1 MNLRASAFDVLLFA
15 VYTLASTAALLLMRS
30 WLGQA
35 RVEWMDG
42 SALGWAA
49 VLAGAGVGLY
59 VAGFSVWMILLMR
72 QEVSVAYPVSIGL
85 TLLFLSLGSTLIL
98 GERLSLPR
106 VGGMVLILTGVVLV
120 TRS

>member
-1 MNLRASAFDVLLFA
+1 MRASAFDVLLFA
-15 VYTLASTAALLLMRS
+15 VYTLASTAALLLMRG

-35 RVEWMDG
+35 RVEWMDS

-59 VAGFSVWMILLMR
+59 MASFSVWMILLMR

-98 GERLSLPR
+98 GERLSPAR

-120 TRS
+120 IRS

>member
-1 MNLRASAFDVLLFA
+1 MRASAFDVLLFA
-15 VYTLASTAALLLMRS
+15 VYTLASTAALLLMRG
-30 WLGQA
+30 WLGQT
-35 RVEWMDG
+35 RVEWMDSG
-42 SALGWAA
+42 ALGWPA

-59 VAGFSVWMILLMR
+59 MVSFLIWLLLLIR
-72 QEVSVAYPVSIGL
+72 HEVSLAYPLSIGL